1 MDQRTPF
8 SETVS
13 DPIGTVAGRRADI
26 FCHRWPKIDNALTY
40 ERKDS
45 DILKSIVFALFFIA
59 LSAGPALAYVDFG
72 TGSYVLQ
79 VLVASAVGG
88 IFLVKHYLQ
97 RIKAFFTRKLLSAKA
112 VVDDTDGPL

>member
-1 MDQRTPF
+1 
-8 SETVS
+8 
-13 DPIGTVAGRRADI
+13 
-26 FCHRWPKIDNALTY
+26 
-40 ERKDS
+40 
-45 DILKSIVFALFFIA
+45 
-59 LSAGPALAYVDFG
+59 LAYVDFG

-112 VVDDTDGPL
+112 VADDTDGPL